1 MQNTKVG
8 NIIRTMRQECKMT
21 QKQLADRMNISDKT
35 VSKWERGLGCPDIS
49 LIPELS
55 DIFGVDTQ
63 RLLVGDMTPND
74 FVGGNMKNTKYYV
87 CPICH
92 NISLCTGEAEVLCC
106 GKKLTVQTLKKAG
119 ENEKLDVQVME
130 DDWNITS
137 MHPMTKTHYIS
148 FVGFVTGERIHLIKQ
163 YPEWD
168 LNIRIPK
175 REHGMLIWYCTE
187 HGLFYQLL

>member
-8 NIIRTMRQECKMT
+8 NIIRILRQEYNMT
-21 QKQLADRMNISDKT
+21 QKQLADKMNISDKT

-49 LIPELS
+49 LIPKLS
-55 DIFGVDTQ
+55 DIFGIDTQ
-63 RLLVGDMTPND
+63 KLLVGDMTPNN
-74 FVGGNMKNTKYYV
+74 FVGGNMKNSKYYI

-92 NISLCTGEAEVLCC
+92 NISLCTGDAEVSCC
-106 GKKLTVQTLKKAG
+106 GKKLTA
-119 ENEKLDVQVME
+119 QVMTKATKDEALLVKEIE
-130 DDWNITS
+130 DEWNITS

-148 FVGFVTGERIHLIKQ
+148 FVAFVTGGSIHLVKQ

-175 REHGMLIWYCTE
+175 KGHGTLMWYCIE
-187 HGLFYQLL
+187 HGLFYQFV